1 MAMKSYLCFVLLCV
15 AMMVSCGAKEV
26 KVTDATDA
34 GTAVVADVHE
44 ASQATSADEAVTSVD
59 DAGRSDS
66 GFDDSEAAS
75 TEADESDGPSITQYM
90 VVKVSEFG
98 PCLRQNMGEVLKG
111 IGFKV
116 TEYPD
121 PEDEMAG
128 YLAVS
133 ASRESKS
140 GVTTLEYR
148 KDEYSMVT
156 ITCASQN
163 EVDDF
168 VTSMEKAG
176 YVKDGAIYGH
186 PSNEMGKIYAK
197 VEGKTIKI
205 IFPFEMLP
213 SDF

>member
-1 MAMKSYLCFVLLCV
+1 MKNYLCFVLLCV

-26 KVTDATDA
+26 KVADATDA

-44 ASQATSADEAVTSVD
+44 ATSADVAGTSVD
-59 DAGRSDS
+59 DAGRSNS
-66 GFDDSEAAS
+66 GFDDSAAAS
-75 TEADESDGPSITQYM
+75 AESDGPSITQYM

-133 ASRESKS
+133 ATREGKS

-148 KDEYSMVT
+148 KAEDSMVT
-156 ITCASQN
+156 ITCASQK